1 MDLKTYFDNLLA
13 QEGGASV
20 AQKAS
25 SAKKRS
31 QKVLRQLG
39 FGSQSGRGCHNY
51 SPFTSPDP
59 VAPQVGGRRQYGRG
73 CGGSHDMEQDGGRK
87 AVRRSGRKSARKSGR
102 KAVRRSG
109 RKSARKSG
117 RKSGR
122 KSARKSGRKA
132 VRRSGRKSGRKSA
145 RKSGRKSA
153 RKSGRKSGRKSARKS
168 ATKKRSA
175 SKKVYTTLV
184 NGGEAFEVMING
196 KNVNVKYIE
205 NGKKFSFST
214 IRIFKGEKNK
224 SFLLQLNK
232 EDYVYIGANLIKF
245 TPKEKITS
253 FKGVIGNSGVLY
265 PFVSTKSYIYTLVGD
280 DRGIYKYAPKES
292 IDDPKDPYQTLYF
305 SSPSSFSKFTVK
317 TLQKRLD

>member
-1 MDLKTYFDNLLA
+1 MDLKTYFDNLMA

-175 SKKVYTTLV
+175 SKKVYTT
-184 NGGEAFEVMING
+184 GGEAFEVMING

-232 EDYVYIGANLIKF
+232 EDYVYIGENLIKF

-265 PFVSTKSYIYTLVGD
+265 PFVSTKSYTLVGD